1 MSKQENIFLRNKK
14 TILQIAR
21 ANQVDTSV
29 AANIA
34 VQMANEVLA
43 GKAVTYSTEGVGNFS
58 TWVKDV
64 EDLTA
69 AELGHQMAEYNRAA
83 TEAIRR
89 GEPWVL

>member
-1 MSKQENIFLRNKK
+1 MSKKENIFLRNKR
-14 TILQIAR
+14 TILQIAH
-21 ANQVDTSV
+21 ANKVDTSV

-43 GKAVTYSTEGVGNFS
+43 DKPVTYSTEGVENFM
-58 TWVKDV
+58 TWVGDV

-69 AELGHQMAEYNRAA
+69 AELGHQMAEYNQAA
-83 TEAIRR
+83 TDAIQR

>member
-1 MSKQENIFLRNKK
+1 MSKKENIFLCNKK
-14 TILQIAR
+14 TILQIGR
-21 ANQVDTSV
+21 ANKVDTSV

-43 GKAVTYSTEGVGNFS
+43 DKPVTYSTEGVENFM
-58 TWVKDV
+58 TWVGDV

-69 AELGHQMAEYNRAA
+69 AELGHQMAAYNQAA
-83 TEAIRR
+83 TDAIQR